1 MDNLS
6 SSVDD
11 IFNRAYKSAVIFKDR
26 SVLRSDYVPEKLYFR
41 DEQIRVVAETMSPI
55 LHGARPSNLFLY
67 GKTGTG
73 KTAVAKYVLSKLNQ
87 AAASKSVRIRLSYVN
102 TRMAATE
109 YRVLYEMARD
119 FGVVVPHTG
128 LSISEMFDR
137 IFKAVCAEHFSGMVI
152 LDEIDFL
159 VKNHSDDLLY
169 ELTRASERLKGEFI
183 SIVGISNDLTFKDYL
198 DPRVLSSLSEE
209 ELVFPPYTA
218 EELKFI
224 LLDRVRLGFK
234 ENVFTDA
241 ALNLASALAAA
252 EHGDARRAVD
262 LVRVAGEISE
272 RNGLEKVDELQVR
285 EALLKIDQD
294 RLCDALKSLPL
305 HSKLVVLSVA
315 LLRENLSTGA
325 VYSNYSSFCNS
336 IGVAELTPRRVSS
349 LLNELSM
356 LGILSAST
364 TSMGRQGRSKRPKL
378 LIPFATIKT
387 VFSSDPLLFDILGK
401 IQVTGQEP

>member
-1 MDNLS
+1 MNNDAHS
-6 SSVDD
+6 IDE
-11 IFNRAYKSAVIFKDR
+11 IFNRALKSTAIFKDR
-26 SVLRSDYVPEKLYFR
+26 DVLRSDYIPERLYFR
-41 DEQIRVVAETMSPI
+41 DDQIKIVAETVSPV
-55 LHGARPSNLFLY
+55 LHGVRPSNLFLY

-73 KTAVAKYVLSKLNQ
+73 KTAVAKYVFAKLSQ
-87 AAASKSVRIRLSYVN
+87 ATASKSISVKFSYVN
-102 TRMAATE
+102 TRMAGTE
-109 YRVLYEMARD
+109 YRVLYEIARD
-119 FGVVVPHTG
+119 FGIIVPHTG
-128 LSISEMFDR
+128 LSISEIFDR
-137 IFKAVCAEHFSGMVI
+137 IFKTISKENFSGIVT

-159 VKNHSDDLLY
+159 VKNHGDDLLY
-169 ELTRASERLKGEFI
+169 ELTRANERIKEQFI
-183 SIVGISNDLTFKDYL
+183 SILGISNDLTFKDYL

-224 LLDRVRLGFK
+224 LSERVKLGFQS
-234 ENVFTDA
+234 NVFTNS

-272 RNGLEKVDELQVR
+272 RNGLKLVDEPQIR

-294 RLCDALKSLPL
+294 RLSDALKSLPL

-315 LLRENLSTGA
+315 LLKESLSTGA
-325 VYSNYSSFCNS
+325 VYSKYSSFCNS
-336 IGVAELTPRRVSS
+336 LGIAELTPRRISG

-378 LIPFATIKT
+378 LIPFIT
-387 VFSSDPLLFDILGK
+387 VKAVLSNDPILFEILNK
-401 IQVTGQEP
+401 IQFTE

>member
-1 MDNLS
+1 MDDKS
-6 SSVDD
+6 VSVDD
-11 IFNRAYKSAVIFKDR
+11 IFDRAYKSTVIFKDR
-26 SVLRSDYVPEKLYFR
+26 NVLRSDYVPEKLYFR
-41 DEQIRVVAETMSPI
+41 DEQIKIVAETMSPI
-55 LHGARPSNLFLY
+55 LHGSRPSNLFLY

-73 KTAVAKYVLSKLNQ
+73 KTAVAKFVLSRLNQ
-87 AAASKSVRIRLSYVN
+87 AAMSKSVKINLSYVN

-109 YRVLYEMARD
+109 YRVLYEIARD
-119 FGVVVPHTG
+119 FGVLVPHTG

-137 IFKAVCAEHFSGMVI
+137 IFRAVSANRFSGIVA

-159 VKNHSDDLLY
+159 VKNHGDDLLY

-183 SIVGISNDLTFKDYL
+183 SIIGISNDLTFKDYL

-224 LLDRVRLGFK
+224 LMDRVRLGFK
-234 ENVFTDA
+234 DNVFTEA

-272 RNGLEKVDELQVR
+272 RNGLKKVDEPQIR

-305 HSKLVVLSVA
+305 HSKLIVLSVA
-315 LLRENLSTGA
+315 LLKDSLSTGA

-336 IGVAELTPRRVSS
+336 LGITELTPRRVSG

-378 LIPFATIKT
+378 LIPFATIKV
-387 VFSSDPLLFDILGK
+387 VFSGDPLLSDILNK
-401 IQVTGQEP
+401 VEITG

>member
-1 MDNLS
+1 MDDKS
-6 SSVDD
+6 VSVDD
-11 IFNRAYKSAVIFKDR
+11 IFDRAYKSTVIFKDR
-26 SVLRSDYVPEKLYFR
+26 NVLRSDYVPEKLYFR
-41 DEQIRVVAETMSPI
+41 DEQIKIVAETMSPI
-55 LHGARPSNLFLY
+55 LHGSRPSNLFLY

-73 KTAVAKYVLSKLNQ
+73 KTAVAKFVLSRLNQ
-87 AAASKSVRIRLSYVN
+87 AAMSKSVKINLSYVN

-109 YRVLYEMARD
+109 YRVLYEIARD
-119 FGVVVPHTG
+119 FGVLVPHTG

-137 IFKAVCAEHFSGMVI
+137 IFRAVSANHFSGIVA

-159 VKNHSDDLLY
+159 VKNHGDDLLY

-183 SIVGISNDLTFKDYL
+183 SIIGISNDLTFKDYL

-224 LLDRVRLGFK
+224 LMDRVRLGFK
-234 ENVFTDA
+234 DNVFTEA

-272 RNGLEKVDELQVR
+272 RNGLKKVDEPQIR

-305 HSKLVVLSVA
+305 HSKLIVLSVA
-315 LLRENLSTGA
+315 LLKDNLSTGA

-336 IGVAELTPRRVSS
+336 LGITELTPRRVSG

-378 LIPFATIKT
+378 LIPFATIKV
-387 VFSSDPLLFDILGK
+387 VFSGDPLLSDILNK
-401 IQVTGQEP
+401 VEITG